1 MSEQIGKIKNKL
13 KAVFAELR
21 QFEEYVDSYLKEISF
36 QVFTVKETL
45 FAVVDHLGID
55 AQVTEIIKRR
65 QEEAEKEKARITA
78 ELEAR
83 QQEREAVAQKVH
95 ESLGSDGLPNAN

>member
-1 MSEQIGKIKNKL
+1 MSEQVGKIKNKL

-65 QEEAEKEKARITA
+65 REEAEKEKARLAA
-78 ELEAR
+78 ELEAKR
-83 QQEREAVAQKVH
+83 QEREAEAAKVH
-95 ESLGSDGLPNAN
+95 EAMGSDGMPNAN